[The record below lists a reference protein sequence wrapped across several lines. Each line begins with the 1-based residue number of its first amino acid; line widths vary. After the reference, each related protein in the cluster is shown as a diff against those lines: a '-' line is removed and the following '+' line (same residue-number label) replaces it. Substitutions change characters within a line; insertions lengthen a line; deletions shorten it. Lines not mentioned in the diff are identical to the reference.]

1 MNFIHDDPE
10 FDDLLRIVAGNRNLS
25 LALVEKDYWVT
36 HTLWALHA
44 EGFDVW
50 FKGGTSLSKGFSLI
64 NRFSEDLD
72 LKIEPGRTPLPSVSN
87 WKGDGTKATN
97 ERRTYFET
105 LPSLIRVPG
114 TTAELDP
121 NAIDARWRNGN
132 VRVSYP
138 ARHRGDLADVLRPFV
153 LLEIG
158 NARVTPFV
166 PRDMSSFV
174 HDYLKHIGHLDNY
187 ADNRPR
193 RVRCVHPLVTL
204 LEKLDA
210 LQKRAPKED
219 IEPASFVRHYEDAAR
234 IITAEPTLPPL
245 PDFADVKALA
255 TEMLAQKQ
263 IAPPPRPDSS
273 TFTLPPGARTEAIR
287 KAYEAIGGMFW
298 GPRQPLDETVSVIC
312 AWLTRTPLPA
322 R

>member
-1 MNFIHDDPE
+1 MNFIHDDSDFE
-10 FDDLLRIVAGNRNLS
+10 ALLRIVAGNRKLS

-72 LKIEPGRTPLPSVSN
+72 LKIEPGRVALSPVSN
-87 WKGDGTKATN
+87 WKSEGTKATA

-114 TTAELDP
+114 MAAEFDP
-121 NAIDARWRNGN
+121 DSRDARWRSGN
-132 VRVSYP
+132 VRVTYP
-138 ARHRGDLADVLRPFV
+138 ARHLGDLADVLRPFV

-174 HDYLKHIGHLDNY
+174 HDYLEDTGQLNTY
-187 ADNRPR
+187 SDNRPKG
-193 RVRCVHPLVTL
+193 VRCVHPLVTL

-210 LQKRAPKED
+210 LQKRVPKED
-219 IEPASFVRHYEDAAR
+219 LEPASFVRHYEDAAR

-273 TFTLPPGARTEAIR
+273 TFALPPGPRTDAIR